1 MKLAEFLNDDT
12 CQILLAII
20 VGIVVC
26 YFIFGSCGTCRD
38 GFSVGGQSCRG
49 TRDEGGRPCISF
61 QTEDDCLSVGC
72 QWVDP
77 PVPPPPTPPPN
88 SGQTQME
95 RDCEAYLAT
104 LSSDAGSPCEG
115 VTLGEEGGLD
125 STPSCCDAVES
136 TGGCNK
142 DTLPDEFTTR
152 INQEIALCSN
162 PSTDP
167 RQSPPTGNS
176 PPPPPPTS
184 ISRDENI
191 INDMVKVIQEEK
203 SNPNY
208 NVDDFDSYESK
219 IEELKSKA
227 EQYNIKF
234 MLLINNLNNT
244 YEEVSDI
251 NYFTYI
257 PKIKIPVEDITNT
270 NTLKLG
276 YLRHT
281 YSLLN
286 ASQQKNIYC
295 SPFSRQGPNNIS
307 IIEPLLK
314 MTGSENIGTDYCSD
328 ESGWQNCEPD
338 KCNYKKESF
347 TQVDND
353 TFIEMLNRGQIPNSP
368 AIEDYKETTDNN
380 NNYNP
385 PSISTAF
392 NNSRIQDYLQNPNNK
407 ILITTNQQSFTTS
420 FCPEGQWGDLNKHI
434 RLDTFEPN
442 NTYELEKMYG
452 MNMLNPG
459 MVYQTDKPY
468 IWNLFWVQYYINR
481 VLFDTSKYMPK
492 YLNRFSGAPP
502 DSMTPQESYFDF
514 SIDINSR
521 PESESYNQLDQNNYT
536 TNNGCNNSGEDY
548 LLLVFR
554 EIPPRPQ
561 CNAPHLDGKPRYIH
575 PGGTGCEWIDLSIY
589 DHANCEDFVADSASG
604 DGGYYCRKRMSGDDP
619 NRIGHGYCYH
629 VTANNQGWCQ
639 GELPTLIHQKK

>member
-12 CQILLAII
+12 CQIFLAII

-26 YFIFGSCGTCRD
+26 YFIFGSCSTCKD
-38 GFSVGGQSCRG
+38 GFSVGGQSCLD
-49 TRDEGGRPCISF
+49 TQVS
-61 QTEDDCLSVGC
+61 TEDCS
-72 QWVDP
+72 
-77 PVPPPPTPPPN
+77 
-88 SGQTQME
+88 
-95 RDCEAYLAT
+95 RLA
-104 LSSDAGSPCEG
+104 SQGESACRDAGCGWVPARHIPGATASPECAQYIRELAG
-115 VTLGEEGGLD
+115 TSAEPGPCYTVRYGGDADDTTPECCTAVMTVPQDCNSQILGIIEEREFCGTSSG
-125 STPSCCDAVES
+125 S
-136 TGGCNK
+136 
-142 DTLPDEFTTR
+142 LP
-152 INQEIALCSN
+152 
-162 PSTDP
+162 
-167 RQSPPTGNS
+167 
-176 PPPPPPTS
+176 PPPPPPTP

-203 SNPNY
+203 NDPSY
-208 NVDDFDSYESK
+208 NVDDLDSHESK
-219 IEELKSKA
+219 INALKKEA
-227 EQYNIKF
+227 ESFDIKF
-234 MLLINNLNNT
+234 MLLINNT
-244 YEEVSDI
+244 GDHFYEEVSDI

-257 PKIKIPVEDITNT
+257 PKIKIPVEPDITNS
-270 NTLKLG
+270 NSNILKLG

-295 SPFSRQGPNNIS
+295 SPFSRTSADNS
-307 IIEPLLK
+307 LMFEPLLK
-314 MTGSENIGTDYCSD
+314 MVTNDNSRLDYC
-328 ESGWQNCEPD
+328 ENVSGWNGCGPD

-368 AIEDYKETTDNN
+368 AIEDYKETTYNN

-392 NNSRIQDYLQNPNNK
+392 NNSRIQDYIQNPNNK
-407 ILITTNQQSFTTS
+407 ILIETNQQIFETF
-420 FCPEGQWGDLNKHI
+420 FCPEGEFSDPSKHI
-434 RLDTFEPN
+434 LLDRFEPN
-442 NTYELEKMYG
+442 NTYKLEKMYG
-452 MNMLNPG
+452 MNILNPG
-459 MVYQTDKPY
+459 MVYQPGKSY

-492 YLNRFSGAPP
+492 YFNRFSDKPP
-502 DSMTPQESYFDF
+502 DSMIQNQYFDF
-514 SIDINSR
+514 NIDINQRIDSD
-521 PESESYNQLDQNNYT
+521 SYNQLEEDNYT

-554 EIPPRPQ
+554 EIQPRPQ

-604 DGGYYCRKRMSGDDP
+604 DGGYYCRRRMSGDDP

-629 VTANNQGWCQ
+629 VAANNQGWCQ